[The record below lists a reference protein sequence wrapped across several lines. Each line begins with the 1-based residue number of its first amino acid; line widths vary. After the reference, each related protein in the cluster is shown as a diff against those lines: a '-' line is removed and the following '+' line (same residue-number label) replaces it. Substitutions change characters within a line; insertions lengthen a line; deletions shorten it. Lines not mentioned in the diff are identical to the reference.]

1 MKTRLAQWIA
11 SLVLFAAL
19 SGGIPAPVAAQPAE
33 ALFRDSL
40 DEKVIA
46 SQVHMA
52 VPAYRRGHQ
61 MLTAATDQTETAA
74 AIRVLFESYRFLR
87 AAQQGSEMV
96 RAHVKFPDPLIQLR
110 IDRLWQIRVRLLK
123 CIDTV
128 ERLNDPGDPAR
139 AECLAGLPDGY
150 RQLQVLSAM
159 LP

>member
-1 MKTRLAQWIA
+1 
-11 SLVLFAAL
+11 
-19 SGGIPAPVAAQPAE
+19 
-33 ALFRDSL
+33 
-40 DEKVIA
+40 
-46 SQVHMA
+46 
-52 VPAYRRGHQ
+52 